1 MKKSVVILVIV
12 LVVTAGIVG
21 IIARNGS
28 TGTDDDG
35 DKMVQIP
42 EVVTEADVDTESAV
56 ESVTPA
62 NTDAGDTGEIVE
74 DFSDY
79 SRGYIDV
86 DQSGDWSEGDI
97 PLETCDDGYIVPVE

>member
-12 LVVTAGIVG
+12 LVVTTAIVG

-28 TGTDDDG
+28 IGSNDDADTT
-35 DKMVQIP
+35 VQIM
-42 EVVTEADVDTESAV
+42 EVEEAADVGVEPAV
-56 ESVTPA
+56 EPVAPV
-62 NTDAGDTGEIVE
+62 NNDAGDTGEIVE
-74 DFSDY
+74 DSSNL